1 VLALALALP
10 VWPYARACGLGL
22 LAYLGAVGV
31 LVAAGAWAA
40 ANAWRHRR
48 PVAHVLALGA
58 IAWGV
63 ALAAREVLPR
73 VGYARV
79 PATWTC

>member
-1 VLALALALP
+1 
-10 VWPYARACGLGL
+10 
-22 LAYLGAVGV
+22 
-31 LVAAGAWAA
+31 
-40 ANAWRHRR
+40 
-48 PVAHVLALGA
+48 VAHVLALGA
-58 IAWGV
+58 IAWAA